1 MLEEKKLDKGY
12 SLMYFYDSFGNKIRT
27 LYSGSSHQ
35 SITYTN
41 HLKNELFD
49 SFTTLYTIADTYKE
63 NVESI
68 LVLGGGGF
76 SYPKYFISR
85 YQNATMDVVEIDD
98 YMIEVAKE
106 YFFLNDL
113 YNEHDKEH
121 KRLQIYNEDALT
133 FLVGKNKKY
142 DSILI
147 DLFID
152 NVPIYKIFE
161 KDYIL
166 MVKNSLN
173 PDGIVVINYIITEKD
188 KEEGTCIN
196 ILNELKKYFDNV
208 STYTTPIF
216 FKKNLGNILIVCS
229 NKEIDM
235 SKLNAIKVEL

>member
-1 MLEEKKLDKGY
+1 MLEEKKLEKGY

-49 SFTTLYTIADTYKE
+49 SFTTLYTIADTHKE
-63 NVESI
+63 NIESV

-76 SYPKYFISR
+76 SYPKYFISK
-85 YQNATMDVVEIDD
+85 YPNSTMDVVEIDD

-113 YNEHDKEH
+113 YNEYDKEH
-121 KRLQIYNEDALT
+121 KRLQIFNDDALT
-133 FLVGKNKKY
+133 FLIGKSKKY

-152 NVPIYKIFE
+152 NVPIYKIF
-161 KDYIL
+161 DTDSVIRI
-166 MVKNSLN
+166 KNSLN
-173 PDGIVVINYIITEKD
+173 TDGIVVINYIITETD
-188 KEEGTCIN
+188 KEEGTCVR
-196 ILNELKKYFDNV
+196 ILNELKNHFDNV

-216 FKKNLGNILIVCS
+216 FKNNLGNILIVCS
-229 NKEIDM
+229 NKEVDM
-235 SKLNAIKVEL
+235 IKDSIKIEL